1 MASAHGLII
10 SSSFVN
16 SLIRR
21 GLLYFFIL
29 FLVVSSSLVI
39 VLWTEV
45 RNSLYP
51 FFMII
56 SLLGLALLY
65 LRCLVLSSS
74 YRYRCATRSIY
85 RFSYTQ
91 SITAPNVSSFTYS
104 FNCFISPSSIS

>member
-1 MASAHGLII
+1 MTSACSLIV

-21 GLLYFFIL
+21 GLLCFFIL
-29 FLVVSSSLVI
+29 LLVVFSSLVI
-39 VLWTEV
+39 VPWTKV

-51 FFMII
+51 FFIII

-65 LRCLVLSSS
+65 LRCLILSSS
-74 YRYRCATRSIY
+74 CGYRCAARSIY

-91 SITAPNVSSFTYS
+91 STTVLNISFFTYFFSCFTS
-104 FNCFISPSSIS
+104 FFSIF